1 MVFSYYIVYVYG
13 EEFSMRILL
22 ISDHVSPGFNLRQF
36 IIDENPQLIITL
48 GDLCYDDLS
57 CLKDFEDIPKIGV
70 YGNHCKGEYLNL
82 LGIRN
87 MHLQLGT
94 VSRSGVLSGINFFGF
109 EGCVKYKDGGLR
121 QYTQEESLGM
131 VSPYLQDRVDVIISH
146 APPKGMND
154 SLLDSAHLG
163 FDGLRRLIDAVN
175 PAIVFHGHTYPDEK
189 MKISNYKNTIIYYV
203 SGVEIYDTDLTPD
216 NLPKSKSY

>member
-1 MVFSYYIVYVYG
+1 
-13 EEFSMRILL
+13 MRILL

-48 GDLCYDDLS
+48 GDLSYEDLS
-57 CLKDFEDIPKIGV
+57 CLKDFDDIPKVGV
-70 YGNHCKGEYLNL
+70 YGNHCKGDYFSL

-109 EGCVKYKDGGLR
+109 EGCVKYKDDVSK
-121 QYTQEESLGM
+121 QYTQDESLKM
-131 VSPYLQDRVDVIISH
+131 VGSYFEDKIDVIISH

-154 SLLDSAHLG
+154 SLLDKSHLG
-163 FDGLRRLIDAVN
+163 FEGLRRLIDLTN
-175 PAIVFHGHTYPDEK
+175 PAILFHGHTYPPDD
-189 MKISNYKNTIIYYV
+189 MKISLYKKTVIYYV
-203 SGVEIYDTDLTPD
+203 SGVEIYNTDLTPD
-216 NLPKSKSY
+216 VIPQSKSY